1 MARWIFAFTS
11 EGVITMIKI
20 IPTTIEEINKL
31 LDGEIICG
39 EDKVSELVK
48 AFAASDLMS
57 DLLAMDLENYALLTA
72 LNNSQVV
79 RTADITNA
87 ACIVILRGKKPD
99 LNAITIARQSGIPM
113 IVSNLSIFEACTKL
127 GSCVENC

>member
-1 MARWIFAFTS
+1 
-11 EGVITMIKI
+11 MIKI
-20 IPTTIEEINKL
+20 IPTTIGEINKL

-39 EDKVSELVK
+39 EENVSNQVE

-87 ACIVILRGKKPD
+87 ACIIILRGKKPE
-99 LNAITIARQSGIPM
+99 LNAVTIASQDGIPI
-113 IVSNLSIFEACTKL
+113 IVANLSVFEACTRL
-127 GSCVENC
+127 GRFVENC